1 MKNTEPGKLGSRL
14 NSRLPGVAVITGG
27 GHGIGRA
34 LCRRLAADDVKVVV
48 VDIDGDAAQ
57 TVAADIGGIAK
68 QVDVCDELA
77 IGRLVDEVEAEIG
90 PIDMFVSNAGVA
102 YGDGDSGSISKE
114 GGLNPITDRWDISW
128 NVNVMAQVYAARAVI
143 PKMLQRGGG
152 HIINV
157 ASAAGLLSQIGDA
170 AYSTTKHASVGFT
183 ESLAINYGDEG
194 IKVSVVCPQAVATR
208 LIGMEDDSDA
218 TDGGFGG
225 NEVDGILKAE
235 EVADII
241 VEQAREGR
249 FMILTH
255 PQVATYIQR
264 KSADYDRWI
273 GGMRKFRRSL
283 AK

>member
-1 MKNTEPGKLGSRL
+1 MRNTEEFTGI
-14 NSRLPGVAVITGG
+14 AVVTGG

-34 LCRRLAADDVKVVV
+34 LCRRLARDGYQVVV
-48 VDIDGDAAQ
+48 ADIEQVAAA
-57 TVAADIGGIAK
+57 TVASEIGGVAK
-68 QVDVCDELA
+68 QIDVSDEA
-77 IGRLVDEVEAEIG
+77 AMVRLVDDVESELG
-90 PIDMFVSNAGVA
+90 PIQMFISNAGVA
-102 YGDGDSGSISKE
+102 FGDGESGSISAE
-114 GGLNPITDRWDISW
+114 GGLNPIADRWDASW

-183 ESLAINYGDEG
+183 ESLAINYGDDG

-208 LIGMEDDSDA
+208 LIGMEDDSDS
-218 TDGGFGG
+218 TEGGFGG

-241 VEQAREGR
+241 VDQALEGR

-255 PQVATYIQR
+255 PQVTMYIQR
-264 KSADYDRWI
+264 KSGDYDRWI
-273 GGMRKFRRSL
+273 AGMRKFRRSL

>member
-1 MKNTEPGKLGSRL
+1 LKSI
-14 NSRLPGVAVITGG
+14 AVVTGG

-48 VDIDGDAAQ
+48 VDIEGDAAEI
-57 TVAADIGGIAK
+57 VAREIGGAAK
-68 QVDVCDELA
+68 QVDVADEAA
-77 IGRLVDEVEAEIG
+77 IERLVEEVEAEIG
-90 PIDMFVSNAGVA
+90 PIDLFISNAGVA
-102 YGDGDSGSISKE
+102 FGDGDSGSISKE
-114 GGLNPITDRWDISW
+114 GGLNPIEDRWDISW
-128 NVNVMAQVYAARAVI
+128 NVNVMAQVFAARAVI

-170 AYSTTKHASVGFT
+170 AYSTTKHASVGFS
-183 ESLAINYGDEG
+183 ESLAINYGDDG

-208 LIGMEDDSDA
+208 LIGMEDDSGA
-218 TDGGFGG
+218 TEGGFGG
-225 NEVDGILKAE
+225 NETDGILKAE

-255 PQVATYIQR
+255 PQVAAYIQR
-264 KSADYDRWI
+264 KSGDYDRWI

-283 AK
+283 TK